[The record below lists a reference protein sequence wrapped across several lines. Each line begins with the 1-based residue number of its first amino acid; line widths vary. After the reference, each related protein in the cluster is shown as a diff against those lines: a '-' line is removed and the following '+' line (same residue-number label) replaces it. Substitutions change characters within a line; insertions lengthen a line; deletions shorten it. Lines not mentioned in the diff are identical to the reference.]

1 MLSFPSFRDHIIR
14 REERYAALHA
24 EVTRAFTNLARIP
37 RLQVSGD
44 DPLQGLPTQFVKIA
58 SMQAMSELTTVLSCA
73 DAASKEMCAVADKLS
88 ETRETLREASR
99 ELTQLEVKE
108 SQAQQHV
115 KELKEREQTERMTH
129 QMKMLELRSRLTVL
143 LAEKSAADHERDEL
157 QRINL
162 AQWRPRREIVG
173 KLRSLLDKE
182 TTRNKRL
189 VLLMNSD

>member
-1 MLSFPSFRDHIIR
+1 
-14 REERYAALHA
+14 
-24 EVTRAFTNLARIP
+24 
-37 RLQVSGD
+37 
-44 DPLQGLPTQFVKIA
+44 
-58 SMQAMSELTTVLSCA
+58 MQAMSELTTVLSCA